1 MYKIMKRFALF
12 GFKGYVKSPCLLLG
26 AFEFSLNWQNNIK
39 SFNEK
44 YKMPCMSEINT
55 TQKLFSTL
63 NLNYTNHSTGFT
75 VQKLDG
81 ANVGL

>member
-1 MYKIMKRFALF
+1 MYKIEITFALF

-26 AFEFSLNWQNNIK
+26 AFEFILNWLNDIR

-55 TQKLFSTL
+55 AQKVIFNNELE
-63 NLNYTNHSTGFT
+63 
-75 VQKLDG
+75 
-81 ANVGL
+81 